1 MVASLNPSTWLLTTR
16 VTKSSEQPPRWIDD
30 VSDQIG
36 CGRLSREQGEDE
48 GGIRARRSEE

>member
-16 VTKSSEQPPRWIDD
+16 VTKSSEQPPMWIDD

-36 CGRLSREQGEDE
+36 CGRLSREQGEGE